1 MRNPEERLRRAPLAE
16 SEDEQVHSNGVGLDR
31 PVRSPLDDDSGSV
44 LPSRPKRADRP
55 GGRGVNLRDVAEA
68 ASVSVATVS
77 MVLNNNPRISR
88 ATHARV
94 QRVMEKLG
102 YQPNRLAQS
111 LSSKYTNC
119 LAVLLPDVRHAFA
132 DAYFGELLSGISDR
146 ASKLGYKIMLEH
158 AKPDFIDSRKHLEIF
173 DRRFV
178 DGVLCLGTN
187 DNNEF
192 LADFD
197 PDSYP
202 ALIVDNAP
210 EVEGAPRSY
219 KLDHVMCDYES
230 GANQAMN
237 YLIQLGHRQIGL
249 IMAAPEI
256 ATSRR
261 VREVFKQKLAA
272 VGVDAPD
279 SWIVDGQFTEEG
291 GAEACRVLLAAHKD
305 MTALLAGNDKM
316 AIGAMH
322 LMNRMGID
330 VPKDV
335 SVVGF
340 DDLRHAAFVNPSL
353 TTVHLPLYQVGALAT
368 DRLIERIHGRREP
381 VAEQLNTHLVVRDST
396 AMARTATRGA
406 FEDSD

>member
-1 MRNPEERLRRAPLAE
+1 MRNPEDHVRRSLLGDTDDTHAQGSALGFIGA
-16 SEDEQVHSNGVGLDR
+16 QTHRVV
-31 PVRSPLDDDSGSV
+31 DDSDSAA
-44 LPSRPKRADRP
+44 PSRPKRPDRP
-55 GGRGVNLRDVAEA
+55 SGRGVNLRDVAEA

-146 ASKLGYKIMLEH
+146 ANKLGYKIMLEQ
-158 AKPDFIDSRKHLEIF
+158 AKPDFINARKHLEIF
-173 DRRFV
+173 DRRFI

-187 DNNEF
+187 DNNHF
-192 LADFD
+192 LSDFD

-202 ALIVDNAP
+202 SLIVDNAP
-210 EVEGAPRSY
+210 TVEGLPRSFM
-219 KLDHVMCDYES
+219 LDHVMCDYES

-261 VREVFKQKLAA
+261 VRDVYKQKLAA
-272 VGVDAPD
+272 VGVDAD
-279 SWIVDGQFTEEG
+279 DAWIVDGQFTEEG
-291 GAEACRVLLAAHKD
+291 GAEACRQLLATHKD

-322 LMNRMGID
+322 LMSRMGID
-330 VPKDV
+330 VPKDI
-335 SVVGF
+335 SIVGF

-353 TTVHLPLYQVGALAT
+353 TTVHLPLYQVGSLAT

-396 AMARTATRGA
+396 AMARTATRGS